1 MPLYPLYPLL
11 FVEHGLSDAAVSGLF
26 VLWSLTSLVLEVPSG
41 ALADSW
47 SRPRLL
53 AVSGVLGAAAFGS
66 WVLLPTLPVFA
77 LGFVLWGTSTALAS
91 GTLEALT
98 YDALVVRGDTDA
110 YPTLMSRA
118 RAGALVAVV
127 VASLAAAPL
136 VAVGGYLLVGAASAG
151 TGVAMAVVALTLP
164 DHRPADGAV
173 DTDTDTDT
181 EPGSLSE
188 WAAMLRAGLAETRRT
203 PAVRRVVVATATVTG
218 LVAVDEY
225 LPLVA
230 SGGGAG
236 PEFVAV
242 LFAGLSVGEILGA
255 LAAGRW
261 TRPGP
266 VVLVLLLAGAAGSIA
281 VGVFLPVVPGFAL
294 LAVGFGLLQMLMVAL
309 DTRVQD
315 AVTGPAR
322 ATVTSVAGAGS
333 EAMAIT
339 VFATVGVGSVWVALP
354 VLVAALMVPLA
365 AAGLL
370 LVRTRS

>member
-1 MPLYPLYPLL
+1 VPLYPLYPLL

-98 YDALVVRGDTDA
+98 YDALIVRGDTDA

-164 DHRPADGAV
+164 DDRPADGAV
-173 DTDTDTDT
+173 DTDTDT

-230 SGGGAG
+230 SGCGAG
-236 PEFVAV
+236 PELVAV